1 MMNTMKKICYLMTIG
16 ILALTS
22 ACQEPQFVEPTA
34 ERQGITSLTAYFTSG
49 KFTEMEIGKL
59 VVPEGENPDRY
70 VIPIPWF
77 YPEESDD
84 VTTLHMA
91 NVRVRAELA
100 ENCSIYPPLTLM
112 DLYQEHTY
120 TYTNA
125 QGESKPIT
133 ITGERVKS
141 KTTNMLG
148 LNLLDPETKEVVLE
162 GFVDND
168 SKSVYLF
175 TIDDISGLV
184 AEVTPWYHASVKGA
198 DAILDEDELPT
209 GVYLFD
215 TPQDWNQEQIV
226 TVIAHDGKTE
236 GDFKVIKRNP
246 EKISYGFNPETVKEM
261 FNIDPVS
268 RLGVPS
274 YITPVNSSLAYVGG
288 YLVVSH
294 GDGSAPIYLDGRN
307 GSKLGEIVTG
317 GLDVGAVT
325 SDEGGNMLLCNHL
338 DAAGTFE
345 IYRTKSVT
353 EAPTLFYSYNS
364 EVSLPLGAKIK
375 VCGNIDTDARITV
388 SYEGVAGVTSASQF
402 VEFVVKGG
410 TVVSAKV
417 NDLAGA
423 GISWG
428 SYPENS
434 AAVVPSSAKDGENG
448 WMYASYSINGMQ
460 WIKSD
465 LSAGQQI
472 VTDDMDNAWLLNPN
486 CLESKTFNNA
496 NYLTL
501 LVCHHFPAWDKQPSL
516 WVYDLADPS
525 SFTGNYQ
532 NSSSLV
538 TYNSWLIYFNAT
550 NAADNLTQSS
560 GDVVMAPSAD
570 GFKVYIYY
578 YDHYAGMIGGYS
590 ADCVKK

>member
-1 MMNTMKKICYLMTIG
+1 MKKIYYVLFAVA
-16 ILALTS
+16 LAFAS
-22 ACQEPQFVEPTA
+22 SCQYPLFVEPTA
-34 ERQGITSLTAYFTSG
+34 VRQGITSLTAYFTSG
-49 KFTEMEIGKL
+49 KYTEMEIGKL

-70 VIPIPWF
+70 VIPIPWY

-112 DLYQEHTY
+112 DLYQEYTY

-125 QGESKPIT
+125 HGESKQIT

-141 KTTNMLG
+141 KTTKILA
-148 LNLLDPETKEVVLE
+148 LNLLDPETKEIVIE

-168 SKSVYLF
+168 NKSVYLF
-175 TIDDISGLV
+175 TIDDMSGLV

-198 DAILDEDELPT
+198 APVLDKEEQPT
-209 GVYLFD
+209 GVYVFD
-215 TPQDWNQEQIV
+215 TPQDWNQEQII

-236 GDFKVIKRNP
+236 GDFKVVKRNP
-246 EKISYGFNPETVKEM
+246 EKIPYGFNPETVKEM

-268 RLGVPS
+268 RLGVPP
-274 YITPVNSSLAYVGG
+274 YIAPVNSSIAYVGG

-294 GDGSAPIYLDGRN
+294 GDGSTPIYLDGRN
-307 GSKLGEIVTG
+307 GSKLGEITTG
-317 GLDVGAVT
+317 GLNVGAVT

-338 DAAGTFE
+338 DAAGKFE

-353 EAPTLFYSYNS
+353 EAPTLFYSYDS
-364 EVSLPLGAKIK
+364 DVSLPFGAKIK

-388 SYEGVAGVTSASQF
+388 AYEGVAGITSASQF
-402 VEFVVKGG
+402 VEFVVNGG
-410 TVVSAKV
+410 KVVDAKV
-417 NDLAGA
+417 YDLSKV

-434 AAVVPSSAKDGENG
+434 DAIVPSSAKEGENG

-460 WIKSD
+460 WIKPD

-472 VTDDMDNAWLLNPN
+472 LTDDMVNAWLLNPN
-486 CLESKTFNNA
+486 CLESKTFNKA

-501 LVCHHFPAWDKQPSL
+501 LVCHHFPAWDKQPSI
-516 WVYDLADPS
+516 WVYDLSDPS
-525 SFTGNYQ
+525 TLTGNYQ

-560 GDVVMAPSAD
+560 GDVIMAPSAD

>member
-1 MMNTMKKICYLMTIG
+1 MKKIYYLMAAG
-16 ILALTS
+16 ILAIAAS
-22 ACQEPQFVEPTA
+22 CQKPQFVEPTA
-34 ERQGITSLTAYFTSG
+34 ERQGITSLTAFFTSG
-49 KFTEMEIGKL
+49 KYVDKEMGRL
-59 VVPEGENPDRY
+59 VVPEGESPDRY
-70 VIPIPWF
+70 VIPIPWY
-77 YPEESDD
+77 YPEETDD
-84 VTTLHMA
+84 VTTLYMA

-100 ENCSIYPPLTLM
+100 ENCRIDPPLTVL
-112 DLYQEHTY
+112 DLYQEHSF

-125 QGESKPIT
+125 QGESKPII

-141 KTTNMLG
+141 STTNMLG
-148 LNLLDPETKEVVLE
+148 MNLLNPETMDVVLE

-168 SKSVYLF
+168 NKCVYLF

-184 AEVTPWYHASVKGA
+184 AEVNPWYHASVV
-198 DAILDEDELPT
+198 DAPPVLDEDGKPT
-209 GVYLFD
+209 DIYRFD
-215 TPQDWNQEQIV
+215 TPQDWNQEQTV
-226 TVIAHDGKTE
+226 TILAHDGVTK
-236 GDFKVIKRNP
+236 GDFKVIKRDP
-246 EKISYGFNPETVKEM
+246 EKIAYGFNAETVKEM

-294 GDGSAPIYLDGRN
+294 GDGSTPIYLDGRN
-307 GSKLGEIVTG
+307 GSKLGEIATG
-317 GLDVGAVT
+317 GLVVGAVT
-325 SDEGGNMLLCNHL
+325 SDEAGNMLLCNHL
-338 DAAGTFE
+338 ETAGTFE
-345 IYRTKSVT
+345 IYRTRSVS
-353 EAPTLFYSYNS
+353 EVPTLFYSYAS
-364 EVSLPLGAKIK
+364 ELSLPLGAKIK
-375 VCGNIDTDARITV
+375 VCGDIDSEARITV
-388 SYEGVAGVTSASQF
+388 SYEGVAGITSASQF
-402 VEFVVKGG
+402 VEFTVSGGQVVD
-410 TVVSAKV
+410 AKV
-417 NDLAGA
+417 YDLASS

-434 AAVVPSSAKDGENG
+434 AGLVPSSAKAGENG
-448 WMYASYSINGMQ
+448 WMYASYTINGMQ
-460 WIKSD
+460 WIRPD
-465 LSAGQQI
+465 LTAAQQI
-472 VTDDMDNAWLLNPN
+472 ITDDEANAWLLNPN
-486 CLESKTFNNA
+486 CLESKKFNNA

-516 WVYDLADPS
+516 WVYDIADPS

-532 NSSSLV
+532 NSPSLV

-560 GDVVMAPSAD
+560 GDVIMAPSSD

>member
-1 MMNTMKKICYLMTIG
+1 MVIMKKIYYLIFVTA
-16 ILALTS
+16 LALAS
-22 ACQEPQFVEPTA
+22 SCQEPQFVEPTA
-34 ERQGITSLTAYFTSG
+34 DRQGITSLTAFFTSG
-49 KFTEMEIGKL
+49 KYTEMEIGKL
-59 VVPEGENPDRY
+59 VVPEGESPDRY
-70 VIPIPWF
+70 VIPIPWY

-100 ENCSIYPPLTLM
+100 ENCRIDPPLTLM
-112 DLYQEHTY
+112 DLYQEYTY

-125 QGESKPIT
+125 QGESKEII

-141 KTTNMLG
+141 KTTNMLA
-148 LNLLDPETKEVVLE
+148 LNLLDPETGDVVIE

-175 TIDDISGLV
+175 TIDDVSGLV

-198 DAILDEDELPT
+198 QPVLDEEEQPT
-209 GVYLFD
+209 GVYVFD
-215 TPQDWNQEQIV
+215 TPQDWNQEQIITIV
-226 TVIAHDGKTE
+226 AHDEETE
-236 GDFKVIKRNP
+236 GGFKVIKKDP
-246 EKISYGFNPETVKEM
+246 EKIPYGFNPETVKEL

-268 RLGVPS
+268 RLGVPH
-274 YITPVNSSLAYVGG
+274 YNDPVYSTIAYLGG

-307 GSKLGEIVTG
+307 GSKIGEIATG
-317 GLDVGAVT
+317 GLDIGAVT

-338 DAAGTFE
+338 DAAGKFE
-345 IYRTKSVT
+345 IYRTKSVS
-353 EAPTLFYSYNS
+353 EAPVLFYSYDS
-364 EVSLPLGAKIK
+364 QVSLPMGAKIK
-375 VCGNIDTDARITV
+375 VCGNIDADARITV
-388 SYEGVAGVTSASQF
+388 SYEGVDGITSASQF

-410 TVVSAKV
+410 KVVEAV
-417 NDLAGA
+417 VHDLSGA

-428 SYPENS
+428 SSPVYS
-434 AAVVPSSAKDGENG
+434 AGLVPSSAKAGENG

-460 WIKSD
+460 WIRPD

-472 VTDDMDNAWLLNPN
+472 LTDDPDNAWLLNPS

-525 SFTGNYQ
+525 TFTGNYQ

-550 NAADNLTQSS
+550 NAADNVTQSA
-560 GDVVMAPSAD
+560 GDVIMAPSAD

>member
-1 MMNTMKKICYLMTIG
+1 MVIMKKIYYLIFVTA
-16 ILALTS
+16 LALAS
-22 ACQEPQFVEPTA
+22 SCQEPQFVEPTA
-34 ERQGITSLTAYFTSG
+34 DRQGITSLTAFFTSG
-49 KFTEMEIGKL
+49 KYTEMEIGKL
-59 VVPEGENPDRY
+59 VVPEGESPDRY
-70 VIPIPWF
+70 VIPIPWY

-100 ENCSIYPPLTLM
+100 ENCRIDPPLTLM
-112 DLYQEHTY
+112 DLYQEYTY

-125 QGESKPIT
+125 QGESKEII

-141 KTTNMLG
+141 KTTNMLA
-148 LNLLDPETKEVVLE
+148 LNLLDPETGDVVIE

-175 TIDDISGLV
+175 TIDDVSGLV

-198 DAILDEDELPT
+198 QPVLDEEEKPT
-209 GVYLFD
+209 GVYVFD
-215 TPQDWNQEQIV
+215 TPQDWNQEQIITIV
-226 TVIAHDGKTE
+226 AHDEETE
-236 GDFKVIKRNP
+236 GGFKVIKKDP
-246 EKISYGFNPETVKEM
+246 EKTPYGFNPETVKEL

-268 RLGVPS
+268 RLGVPP
-274 YITPVNSSLAYVGG
+274 YNDPVYSTIAYLGG

-307 GSKLGEIVTG
+307 GSKIGEIATG
-317 GLDVGAVT
+317 GLDIGAVT

-338 DAAGTFE
+338 DAAGKFE
-345 IYRTKSVT
+345 IYRTKSVS
-353 EAPTLFYSYNS
+353 EAPVLFYSYDS
-364 EVSLPLGAKIK
+364 QVSLPMGAKIK
-375 VCGNIDTDARITV
+375 VCGNIDADARITV
-388 SYEGVAGVTSASQF
+388 SYEGVDGITSASQF

-410 TVVSAKV
+410 KVVEAV
-417 NDLAGA
+417 VHDLSGA

-428 SYPENS
+428 SSPVNS
-434 AAVVPSSAKDGENG
+434 AGLVPSSAKAGDNG

-460 WIKSD
+460 WIRPD

-472 VTDDMDNAWLLNPN
+472 ITDDLDNAWLLNPS

-525 SFTGNYQ
+525 TFTGNYQ

-550 NAADNLTQSS
+550 NAADNVTQSA
-560 GDVVMAPSAD
+560 GDVIMAASAD

>member
-1 MMNTMKKICYLMTIG
+1 MTIG

-168 SKSVYLF
+168 NKSVYLF
-175 TIDDISGLV
+175 TIDDVSGLI

-246 EKISYGFNPETVKEM
+246 EKISYGFNPETVKEL

-268 RLGVPS
+268 RLGVPA

-294 GDGSAPIYLDGRN
+294 GDGSAPMYLDGRN
-307 GSKLGEIVTG
+307 GSKIGEIATG
-317 GLDVGAVT
+317 GLTIGAVT

-338 DAAGTFE
+338 DAAGTFN

-353 EAPTLFYSYNS
+353 EAPTLFYSYDS
-364 EVSLPLGAKIK
+364 EVSLPMGAKIK
-375 VCGNIDTDARITV
+375 VCGNIDTEARITV

-402 VEFVVKGG
+402 VEFTVEGGQVVGVHILRTLQDSFLLLLRQVITDG
-410 TVVSAKV
+410 CMLLIQSTECSGLSLILQQVSR
-417 NDLAGA
+417 
-423 GISWG
+423 S
-428 SYPENS
+428 
-434 AAVVPSSAKDGENG
+434 
-448 WMYASYSINGMQ
+448 
-460 WIKSD
+460 
-465 LSAGQQI
+465 
-472 VTDDMDNAWLLNPN
+472 LLMIW
-486 CLESKTFNNA
+486 TM
-496 NYLTL
+496 
-501 LVCHHFPAWDKQPSL
+501 H
-516 WVYDLADPS
+516 
-525 SFTGNYQ
+525 
-532 NSSSLV
+532 
-538 TYNSWLIYFNAT
+538 
-550 NAADNLTQSS
+550 
-560 GDVVMAPSAD
+560 
-570 GFKVYIYY
+570 GF
-578 YDHYAGMIGGYS
+578 
-590 ADCVKK
+590 

>member
-1 MMNTMKKICYLMTIG
+1 MKMNKIQY
-16 ILALTS
+16 ILIAALLVLAS
-22 ACQEPQFVEPTA
+22 SCQDPQFVEPTA
-34 ERQGITSLTAYFTSG
+34 DRQGITSLTAYFTSG
-49 KFTEMEIGKL
+49 KYTEMELGKL
-59 VVPEGENPDRY
+59 EVSDPDLDRY
-70 VIPIPWF
+70 VIPIPWY
-77 YPEESDD
+77 YPEETDD
-84 VTTLHMA
+84 VTTLYMA

-100 ENCSIYPPLTLM
+100 ENCSIDPPLTLL
-112 DLYQEHTY
+112 DLYQEHTF

-125 QGESKPIT
+125 QGESKQIT

-148 LNLLDPETKEVVLE
+148 FNLLDPETLEVVIE
-162 GFVDND
+162 GFVDNEN
-168 SKSVYLF
+168 KSVYLF
-175 TIDDISGLV
+175 TIDDLSGLV
-184 AEVTPWYHASVKGA
+184 AEVTPWYHASVFGA
-198 DAILDEDELPT
+198 DPVLDENGKPT
-209 GVYLFD
+209 DLYRFD
-215 TPQDWNQEQIV
+215 TPQDWNEEQ
-226 TVIAHDGKTE
+226 TVSILAHDGVTK
-236 GDFKVIKRNP
+236 GGFKVIKRDP
-246 EKISYGFNPETVKEM
+246 EKIPYGFNAETVKEM

-274 YITPVNSSLAYVGG
+274 YITPVNASLAYVGG

-307 GSKLGEIVTG
+307 GSKLGEIATG
-317 GLDVGAVT
+317 GLTVGAVT
-325 SDEGGNMLLCNHL
+325 SDEAGNMLLCNHL
-338 DAAGTFE
+338 DAAGKFE

-353 EAPTLFYSYNS
+353 ETPTLFYSYDS
-364 EVSLPLGAKIK
+364 EVSLPMGAKIK
-375 VCGNIDTDARITV
+375 VCGNIDADARITV
-388 SYEGVAGVTSASQF
+388 SYEGVEGVTTASQF
-402 VEFVVKGG
+402 AEFIVVGG
-410 TVVSAKV
+410 AVTEV
-417 NDLAGA
+417 NVHDLAPA

-428 SYPENS
+428 SYPQNA
-434 AAVVPSSAKDGENG
+434 AAVVPSSSKAGENG

-460 WIKSD
+460 WIRPD
-465 LSAGQQI
+465 LTAAQQI
-472 VTDDMDNAWLLNPN
+472 ITDDAANAWLLNPN

-496 NYLTL
+496 SYLTL

-525 SFTGNYQ
+525 TFTGNYQ

-560 GDVVMAPSAD
+560 GDVIMAPSAD

>member
-1 MMNTMKKICYLMTIG
+1 MTIG

-34 ERQGITSLTAYFTSG
+34 KRQGITSLTAYFTSG

-125 QGESKPIT
+125 QGESKPII

-148 LNLLDPETKEVVLE
+148 LNLLDPETKDVVLE

-168 SKSVYLF
+168 NKSVYLF
-175 TIDDISGLV
+175 TIDDVSGLI

-274 YITPVNSSLAYVGG
+274 YITPVNSSIAYVGG

-338 DAAGTFE
+338 DGAGTFE

-410 TVVSAKV
+410 AVVSAKV

-434 AAVVPSSAKDGENG
+434 AAVVPSSAKEGENG
-448 WMYASYSINGMQ
+448 WMYASYAINGMQ

-472 VTDDMDNAWLLNPN
+472 LTDDMDNAWLLNPN
-486 CLESKTFNNA
+486 CLESKVFNNA